1 MVKSL
6 RANTG
11 DIRYVG
17 SVLGS
22 GRSLGGGHRNP
33 PQCSC
38 LENPLDRGAWQA
50 PVRGVTR
57 SRTRLSTHTTAY
69 FMSIIT

>member
-11 DIRYVG
+11 DIRDVG